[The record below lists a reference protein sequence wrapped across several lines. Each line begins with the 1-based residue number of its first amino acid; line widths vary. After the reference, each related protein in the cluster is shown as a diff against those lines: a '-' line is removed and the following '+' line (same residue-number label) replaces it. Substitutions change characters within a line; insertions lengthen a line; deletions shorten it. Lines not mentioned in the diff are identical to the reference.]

1 VTSAIDS
8 PDVSHRGAAKEL
20 STTGETPANRRGQIS
35 WALFEFARSPYISL
49 VYVFVFPPYFANVV
63 IGDAVR
69 GQEAWSLTNTIVGI
83 CVALLA
89 PLLGAISDRTG
100 PRKPWLAAV
109 ALIMSVSCI
118 ALWFAMPGAQ
128 GGLPV
133 NAILL
138 LVIILATCF
147 QFTEVFH
154 NAMLASIARSD
165 RVGGLSGLGI
175 ATGNLGTLSA
185 MIVMLFGVALPA
197 SGMTLG
203 GLLPDRPLFGLD
215 PATHEHS
222 RIAGPVAG
230 VWFLIFIV
238 PLLLWTPD
246 RPATG
251 ISARRAVREGLEQL
265 WLTIKR
271 ARRVSNVALYLLARM
286 LYTDAKVAILA
297 YAGIYGAGVFGWELA
312 ELLLSALLLA
322 PFSIS
327 GGFIG
332 GWLDNT
338 LGSKRAIQIS
348 VGLTCVGMLG
358 AVSTT
363 PDQILF
369 VFPYDATVA
378 EPLWSFPYFRTLPE
392 VIYLMTFMLLAI
404 TITAAFCTSRTM
416 MARIAPVS
424 MMSQF
429 FGLYA
434 LSGTATAFLGHAL
447 VAAFT
452 RAFDSQRAGF
462 ASLTIL
468 LAAGFALMFRVRQE
482 RAPEIA

>member
-1 VTSAIDS
+1 MTPTIAAQGSA
-8 PDVSHRGAAKEL
+8 GQAL
-20 STTGETPANRRGQIS
+20 SATGEKPADRRGQIS

-63 IGDAVR
+63 IGDPAR
-69 GQEAWSLTNTIVGI
+69 GQEAWSFANTIVGV
-83 CVALLA
+83 CVALFA

-100 PRKPWLAAV
+100 PRKPWLATV
-109 ALIMSVSCI
+109 AFVMAVSCM

-133 NAILL
+133 GAILT
-138 LVIILATCF
+138 LVVILATCF

-165 RVGGLSGLGI
+165 RVGGLSGFGI
-175 ATGNLGTLSA
+175 STGNLGTLAA
-185 MIVMLFGVALPA
+185 MLVMLFGVALPA
-197 SGMTLG
+197 SGITIG

-215 PATHEHS
+215 PAMHEHS

-230 VWFLIFIV
+230 VWFLVFII

-251 ISARRAVREGLEQL
+251 VSARQAVREGLQQL
-265 WLTIKR
+265 WLTVR
-271 ARRVSNVALYLLARM
+271 RVRRVSNVALYLLARM
-286 LYTDAKVAILA
+286 LYTDGKVAVLA
-297 YAGIYGAGVFGWELA
+297 YSGIYAAGIFGWELT
-312 ELLLSALLLA
+312 ELLLFALVLS

-332 GWLDNT
+332 GWLDNR
-338 LGSKRAIQIS
+338 LGSKRAILIS
-348 VGLTCVGMLG
+348 VGLSCLGMVG

-369 VFPYDATVA
+369 LPYDGAAA
-378 EPLWSFPYFRTLPE
+378 EPLWSLPYFRTLPE
-392 VIYLMTFMLLAI
+392 VVYLCVVMTLAI
-404 TITAAFCTSRTM
+404 SITAAFCTSRTM

-452 RAFDSQRAGF
+452 SAFDSQRAGF
-462 ASLTIL
+462 ASLIIL
-468 LAAGFALMFRVRQE
+468 LLAGFTLMFWVRQE
-482 RAPEIA
+482 RASELA

>member
-1 VTSAIDS
+1 VTSGVAS
-8 PDVSHRGAAKEL
+8 SLTPTGGTGL
-20 STTGETPANRRGQIS
+20 STTGDKPANLRGQLS

-69 GQEAWSLTNTIVGI
+69 GQEAWSLANTIVGI

-100 PRKPWLAAV
+100 PRKPWLAAI
-109 ALIMSVSCI
+109 ALIMSASCI

-133 NAILL
+133 GAILL

-154 NAMLASIARSD
+154 NAMLASIARAD

-203 GLLPDRPLFGLD
+203 GLLPDEPLFGLD

-246 RPATG
+246 RPRTG
-251 ISARRAVREGLEQL
+251 VSARRAVREGLEQL

-271 ARRVSNVALYLLARM
+271 ARRISNVALFLLARM

-312 ELLLSALLLA
+312 ELLLSAVLLA

-348 VGLTCVGMLG
+348 VGLTCIGMLG

-363 PDQILF
+363 PDEMLF
-369 VFPYDATVA
+369 VFPYDAATA
-378 EPLWSFPYFRTLPE
+378 GPLWSFPYFQTLPE
-392 VIYLMTFMLLAI
+392 LIYLGMFMLLAI

-452 RAFDSQRAGF
+452 GAFRSQRAGF
-462 ASLTIL
+462 ASLIIL
-468 LAAGFALMFRVRQE
+468 LAAGLALMFRVRQE

>member
-1 VTSAIDS
+1 MIATSALQSDANK
-8 PDVSHRGAAKEL
+8 GL
-20 STTGETPANRRGQIS
+20 SATGEKPADRRGQIS
-35 WALFEFARSPYISL
+35 WAFFEFARSPYISL

-63 IGDAVR
+63 IGDPVR
-69 GQEAWSLTNTIVGI
+69 GQAAWSFANTIVGI

-100 PRKPWLAAV
+100 PRKPWLATV
-109 ALIMSVSCI
+109 AFVMAACCI

-154 NAMLASIARSD
+154 SAMLASIARAD
-165 RVGGLSGLGI
+165 RIGGLSGFGI
-175 ATGNLGTLSA
+175 STGNLGTLIA
-185 MIVMLFGVALPA
+185 MLVMLFGVALPA
-197 SGMTLG
+197 SGVTIG
-203 GLLPDRPLFGLD
+203 GLLPDKPLFGLD
-215 PATHEHS
+215 PATHEHD

-230 VWFLIFIV
+230 IWFLIFIV

-265 WLTIKR
+265 WLTVKR
-271 ARRVSNVALYLLARM
+271 ARRVSNVVLYLLARM

-297 YAGIYGAGVFGWELA
+297 YSGIYAAGVYGWGLS
-312 ELLLSALLLA
+312 ELLLFALVLS

-332 GWLDNT
+332 GWLDNR

-348 VGLTCVGMLG
+348 VGLSCLGMVG

-369 VFPYDATVA
+369 LPYDGSAA
-378 EPLWSFPYFRTLPE
+378 EPLWSFPFFQTLPE
-392 VIYLMTFMLLAI
+392 VVYLGVFMTLAI

-434 LSGTATAFLGHAL
+434 LSGTATSFLGHAL
-447 VAAFT
+447 VATFTAAFS
-452 RAFDSQRAGF
+452 SQRAGF
-462 ASLTIL
+462 ASLIIL
-468 LAAGFALMFRVRQE
+468 LIAGFVLMHWVRQE
-482 RAPEIA
+482 RAPELA

>member
-1 VTSAIDS
+1 MNPASTPQGDASTALSA
-8 PDVSHRGAAKEL
+8 
-20 STTGETPANRRGQIS
+20 TGEKPADLRGQIS

-63 IGDAVR
+63 IGDPVR
-69 GQEAWSLTNTIVGI
+69 GQAAWSFANTIVGI

-100 PRKPWLAAV
+100 PRKPWLATV
-109 ALIMSVSCI
+109 AFVMSVCCI
-118 ALWFAMPGAQ
+118 ALWFAMPGAR

-133 NAILL
+133 NVILL
-138 LVIILATCF
+138 LVVILATCF

-154 NAMLASIARSD
+154 SAMLASIATNERI
-165 RVGGLSGLGI
+165 GGLSGFGI
-175 ATGNLGTLSA
+175 STGNLGTLTA
-185 MIVMLFGVALPA
+185 MLVMLFGVALPA
-197 SGMTLG
+197 SGVTIG
-203 GLLPDRPLFGLD
+203 GLLPDKPLFGLD
-215 PATHEHS
+215 PATNEHN

-251 ISARRAVREGLEQL
+251 VSARRAVREGLEQL
-265 WLTIKR
+265 WLTVKR
-271 ARRVSNVALYLLARM
+271 ARRISNVALYLLARM

-297 YAGIYGAGVFGWELA
+297 YSGIYAAGVFGWGLSQ
-312 ELLLSALLLA
+312 LLLFALVLS

-332 GWLDNT
+332 GWLDNK

-348 VGLTCVGMLG
+348 VGLSCLGMVG

-363 PDQILF
+363 PHQILF
-369 VFPYDATVA
+369 MPYDGSAA
-378 EPLWSFPYFRTLPE
+378 EPLWSFPYFQTLPE
-392 VIYLMTFMLLAI
+392 VVYLGVFMTLAI

-434 LSGTATAFLGHAL
+434 LSGTATSFLGHAL

-452 RAFDSQRAGF
+452 ASFASQRAGF
-462 ASLTIL
+462 ASLIIL
-468 LAAGFALMFRVRQE
+468 LLAGFVLMHWVRQE

>member
-1 VTSAIDS
+1 MTASIASQDDANQGLSA
-8 PDVSHRGAAKEL
+8 
-20 STTGETPANRRGQIS
+20 TGEVPADRRGQIS

-63 IGDAVR
+63 IGDPVR
-69 GQEAWSLTNTIVGI
+69 GQEAWSFANTLVGI
-83 CVALLA
+83 CVAVLA

-100 PRKPWLAAV
+100 PRKPWLAAIAV
-109 ALIMSVSCI
+109 IMSACCI
-118 ALWFAMPGAQ
+118 ALWFAMPGAR

-133 NAILL
+133 SVILL
-138 LVIILATCF
+138 LVVILATCF

-154 NAMLASIARSD
+154 NAMLASIARAD
-165 RVGGLSGLGI
+165 RVGGLSGFGI
-175 ATGNLGTLSA
+175 STGNLGTLAA
-185 MIVMLFGVALPA
+185 MLVMLFGVALPA
-197 SGMTLG
+197 SGVTIG
-203 GLLPDRPLFGLD
+203 GLLPEKPLFGLD
-215 PATHEHS
+215 PATYEHN

-230 VWFLIFIV
+230 VWFLVFIV

-246 RPATG
+246 RRYTG
-251 ISARRAVREGLEQL
+251 VSAREAVREGLAQL
-265 WLTIKR
+265 WLTVRR
-271 ARRVSNVALYLLARM
+271 ARRVSNVALYLVARM
-286 LYTDAKVAILA
+286 LYTDGKVAILA
-297 YAGIYGAGVFGWELA
+297 YSGIYAAGVFHWELTD
-312 ELLLSALLLA
+312 LLLFALVLA

-332 GWLDNT
+332 GWLDNR

-348 VGLTCVGMLG
+348 VGLSCLGMVG
-358 AVSTT
+358 AVSIT

-369 VFPYDATVA
+369 LPYDASA
-378 EPLWSFPYFRTLPE
+378 AQPLWSVPYFQTVPE
-392 VIYLMTFMLLAI
+392 VAYIVVVMTLAI
-404 TITAAFCTSRTM
+404 SITAAFCTSRTM

-452 RAFDSQRAGF
+452 GAYDSQRAGF
-462 ASLTIL
+462 ASLIIL
-468 LAAGFALMFRVRQE
+468 LLAGFALMFKVRQE

>member
-1 VTSAIDS
+1 MSLSA
-8 PDVSHRGAAKEL
+8 
-20 STTGETPANRRGQIS
+20 TGEKPADLRGQIS

-49 VYVFVFPPYFANVV
+49 VYVFVFPPYFASVV

-69 GQEAWSLTNTIVGI
+69 GQEAWSLANTIVGI
-83 CVALLA
+83 CVAVLA

-100 PRKPWLAAV
+100 PRKPWLAGV
-109 ALIMSVSCI
+109 ALIMSVSCML
-118 ALWFAMPGAQ
+118 LWFAMPGAQ

-133 NAILL
+133 KVILL
-138 LVIILATCF
+138 LIIILATCF

-154 NAMLASIARSD
+154 NAMLASIATPA

-175 ATGNLGTLSA
+175 ATGNLGTLTA

-197 SGMTLG
+197 SGLTMG
-203 GLLPDRPLFGLD
+203 GLLPDKPLFGLD
-215 PATHEHS
+215 PATHEHN

-230 VWFLIFIV
+230 VWFLVFIV

-251 ISARRAVREGLEQL
+251 VSASKAVREGLEQL
-265 WLTIKR
+265 WLTVKR
-271 ARRVSNVALYLLARM
+271 ARRVSNVVLFLLARM

-297 YAGIYGAGVFGWELA
+297 YSGIYAAGVFGWELA
-312 ELLLSALLLA
+312 DLLLFALLLA

-332 GWLDNT
+332 GWLDNR

-348 VGLTCVGMLG
+348 VGLTCVGMVG

-363 PDQILF
+363 PERILF
-369 VFPYDATVA
+369 VFPYDAAVSG
-378 EPLWSFPYFRTLPE
+378 PLWSFPYFQTLPE
-392 VIYLMTFMLLAI
+392 ILYLLTFALLAI
-404 TITAAFCTSRTM
+404 TITAAFCTSRSM

-424 MMSQF
+424 MMNQF

-447 VAAFT
+447 VAVFT

-462 ASLTIL
+462 ASLIIL
-468 LAAGFALMFRVRQE
+468 LLAGLVVMFRVRQE
-482 RAPEIA
+482 RAADLVG